1 NGEMESFY
9 ILISADMI
17 ISMKEFFTYVIPSD
31 DDDETKSNILMKSND
46 LQLNL
51 PSPAKS
57 ISKYKSLD
65 HQNSSSLTTSEDDQ
79 RI

>member
-1 NGEMESFY
+1 MESFH
-9 ILISADMI
+9 ILISTDMI

-31 DDDETKSNILMKSND
+31 DETKSNQFMELNN

-57 ISKYKSLD
+57 ISQYELLD
-65 HQNSSSLTTSEDDQ
+65 HQRSSSLTTIEDNQ